1 MAPGANSIDSTDS
14 STTPRNASDTDMA
27 SSSIRRTV
35 IDTVPVCQITNTH
48 ARQGSNY
55 KPRPMP
61 SQIRCKMSSNSGS
74 LRYFR
79 VLRVSG
85 QDTVPPAMV
94 DLAGYADDGP
104 EYKPREQV
112 SASSSARSE
121 SSSPESPRQADPRQ
135 DARDRRPQAREH
147 HITGEDAMRLANE
160 ANRAIGAMPDQLALE
175 SRHKRY
181 PRP

>member
-1 MAPGANSIDSTDS
+1 
-14 STTPRNASDTDMA
+14 
-27 SSSIRRTV
+27 
-35 IDTVPVCQITNTH
+35 
-48 ARQGSNY
+48 
-55 KPRPMP
+55 
-61 SQIRCKMSSNSGS
+61 
-74 LRYFR
+74 
-79 VLRVSG
+79 
-85 QDTVPPAMV
+85 MV